1 MALLL
6 LSHGIL
12 KGKFLRMHISYFWE
26 LLKFSFALS
35 CPNLIMVEK
44 NTTAFMDHGIL
55 RYWQMEMC
63 KIDLDVVLY
72 PYDNDMGLHGDGSAQ
87 IS

>member
-1 MALLL
+1 
-6 LSHGIL
+6 
-12 KGKFLRMHISYFWE
+12 
-26 LLKFSFALS
+26 
-35 CPNLIMVEK
+35 MVEK